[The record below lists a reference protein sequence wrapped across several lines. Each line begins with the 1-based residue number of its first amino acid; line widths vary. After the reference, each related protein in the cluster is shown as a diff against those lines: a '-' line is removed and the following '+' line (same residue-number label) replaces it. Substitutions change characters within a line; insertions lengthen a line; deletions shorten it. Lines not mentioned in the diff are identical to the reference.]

1 MRIKTTKKM
10 RLDELIKY
18 VWENDVEDT
27 DFFSNEK
34 LPSGQK
40 VKLHVNPRDFDYGES
55 GKKAGVSL
63 KSHGFVVDDSYTFTV
78 KVEEEL
84 TMDTKLDEVTEIY
97 YDRMCNNIQT
107 LVVQGMSIREIL
119 DENNIDIKTIA
130 ICRGEVIL
138 YSDRPGINR
147 P

>member
-1 MRIKTTKKM
+1 MKIRHKKKL
-10 RLDELIKY
+10 RLDEVIQE
-18 VWENDVEDT
+18 VWNDETVFDGKSKV
-27 DFFSNEK
+27 FF
-34 LPSGQK
+34 
-40 VKLHVNPRDFDYGES
+40 VT
-55 GKKAGVSL
+55 
-63 KSHGFVVDDSYTFTV
+63 DDSRAKIEIDSSGVVRPDQWIDEDDTFTLE
-78 KVEEEL
+78 VEEEL

-107 LVVQGMSIREIL
+107 LVIQGMSIREIL
-119 DENNIDIKTIA
+119 DENNVDIKTIA